1 MARGRA
7 VRAKAGEENE
17 LLKSR
22 GAVKPL
28 GSHTAVG
35 HLHEFRKW
43 KDIPYLRDNHGML
56 PPFIIAVGSRVR
68 VMKAQSLLKL
78 RDAVMIDEEAKK
90 RFGLSC
96 YGRVAMLVG
105 RMRWGGLDVPVAV
118 VETQMG
124 CSATQINLRETLYF
138 SRHEG
143 YQTGSVFVK
152 SDAAY
157 VIRAGT
163 CAGVNSFAPS
173 EVKVGI
179 GDILMA
185 TESYGSI
192 GALIQS
198 TMQSLNYTG
207 INIAEKADLLRKMI
221 SQYGSLRLS
230 HDAQSLATSC
240 STRLVLRLQEAS
252 DAMDIRNFVG
262 PNFTKD
268 SLYAEIGEDGFAML
282 RDTYGVISTEMEEP
296 VIDALAGEFRK
307 AGIPVHSA
315 LISAAIGAIPGKSFA
330 ETPHEKK
337 MAANAES
344 NAVKIA
350 GRALCSIALSVH
362 TSKPGGASEGS
373 AV

>member
-1 MARGRA
+1 MAGRCGPKENGS
-7 VRAKAGEENE
+7 RENE
-17 LLKSR
+17 ILKAR

-35 HLHEFRKW
+35 HLHELGKW
-43 KDIPYLRDNHGML
+43 KDIPYLRENNGML

-68 VMKAQSLLKL
+68 VMKARELLEL
-78 RDAVMIDEEAKK
+78 ENPVMIDESARSK
-90 RFGLSC
+90 FGLGA

-105 RMRWGGLDVPVAV
+105 KYRLAGLDVPLAV

-124 CSATQINLRETLYF
+124 CSATQINLKEALYYA
-138 SRHEG
+138 RHDG
-143 YQTGSVFVK
+143 YQLKGKFVR

-163 CAGVNSFAPS
+163 CAGVNSFAPG
-173 EVKVGI
+173 EVRIGI
-179 GDILMA
+179 GDILIA

-240 STRLVLRLQEAS
+240 STRTVLRLQEAA
-252 DAMDIRNFVG
+252 DAMDLRNFVG
-262 PNFTKD
+262 PNFSKD
-268 SLYAEIGEDGFAML
+268 SLYAEIGEEGFAML

-296 VIDALAGEFRK
+296 VIDVLAGEFRK
-307 AGIPVHSA
+307 AGVPVHSG
-315 LISAAIGAIPGKSFA
+315 LVSAAIGAIPGKSFA
-330 ETPHEKK
+330 ETQQEKRV
-337 MAANAES
+337 AARAES
-344 NAVKIA
+344 NAVEIA
-350 GRALCSIALSVH
+350 ARALADIALSI
-362 TSKPGGASEGS
+362 SQADQRE
-373 AV
+373 

>member
-1 MARGRA
+1 MARGSA
-7 VRAKAGEENE
+7 AKSRAGEENE
-17 LLKSR
+17 LLRQRS
-22 GAVKPL
+22 AVKPL
-28 GSHTAVG
+28 GSHTVVG
-35 HLHEFRKW
+35 HLHELGKW
-43 KDIPYLRDNHGML
+43 KDIPYLRENNGML

-78 RDAVMIDEEAKK
+78 KDAVMIDEEARG

-105 RMRWGGLDVPVAV
+105 KMSYRGLDVPLAV

-124 CSATQINLRETLYF
+124 CSATQINLKETLYF
-138 SRHEG
+138 ARHDG
-143 YQTGSVFVK
+143 YQTDTGGVK

-173 EVKVGI
+173 EVRVGI
-179 GDILMA
+179 GDILIA

-221 SQYGSLRLS
+221 SQYGALRLS

-240 STRLVLRLQEAS
+240 STRLVLRLQEAA
-252 DAMDIRNFVG
+252 DVMNIRNFVG

-282 RDTYGVISTEMEEP
+282 RDTYGIMSTEMEEP
-296 VIDALAGEFRK
+296 VIDVLAGEFRK
-307 AGIPVHSA
+307 AGVPVYSA

-330 ETPHEKK
+330 ETPQEKK
-337 MAANAES
+337 MAADAES

-350 GRALCSIALSVH
+350 ARALCNVALSIH
-362 TSKPGGASEGS
+362 KSGIREGPS
-373 AV
+373 R

>member
-1 MARGRA
+1 MTRGRT
-7 VRAKAGEENE
+7 VKAREENE

-28 GSHTAVG
+28 GSHTAIG
-35 HLHEFRKW
+35 HLHEFGEW
-43 KDIPYLRDNHGML
+43 KDIPYLKDNHGML

-68 VMKAQSLLKL
+68 VMKAESLLKL
-78 RDAVMIDEEAKK
+78 RDAVNIDSAALNLH
-90 RFGLSC
+90 GLSR
-96 YGRVAMLVG
+96 YGRVAIVVG
-105 RMRWGGLDVPVAV
+105 KMRTRDLYVPIAV

-124 CSATQINLRETLYF
+124 CSATQINLKEMLYF
-138 SRHEG
+138 ARHDG
-143 YQTGSVFVK
+143 YQLDGGFVR

-179 GDILMA
+179 GDILIA

-198 TMQSLNYTG
+198 TMRSLNYTG
-207 INIAEKADLLRKMI
+207 VNIAEKADLLRKMI
-221 SQYGSLRLS
+221 MEYGSLRLS

-240 STRLVLRLQEAS
+240 STRLVLRLQEAA
-252 DAMDIRNFVG
+252 DAMDVRNFVG

-268 SLYAEIGEDGFAML
+268 SLYAEIGEEGFAML

-296 VIDALAGEFRK
+296 VIDVLAGEFRK
-307 AGIPVHSA
+307 AGVPVHSA

-330 ETPHEKK
+330 ETDAEKK
-337 MAANAES
+337 LAADAES

-350 GRALCSIALSVH
+350 ARALARIALTVH
-362 TSKPGGASEGS
+362 KSQKGASESPSG
-373 AV
+373 